1 MNTENKDYEVGYKKP
16 PVASRFKEGECPNP
30 LGRGGKKKKKIQ
42 EFDPGQILQLI
53 DNEAIMVNIE
63 GERKRMLKAEI
74 HFRQLFTKAIKGSL
88 LDARLIAKMA
98 AQYFGPEAKGPS
110 EIFVVVLDKK
120 GRPSRKLDPG
130 KRGQTLGQVSAG
142 FLFRK
147 VALEEIQ
154 IEGIQSKMP
163 RWNAYMRQIHNMAL
177 NKNSSAARLLD
188 RLRRQFPGD
197 LRPGDPII
205 LRISENE
212 AKY

>member
-16 PVASRFKEGECPNP
+16 PIASRFKEGVCPNP

-188 RLRRQFPGD
+188 RLRWQFPGD